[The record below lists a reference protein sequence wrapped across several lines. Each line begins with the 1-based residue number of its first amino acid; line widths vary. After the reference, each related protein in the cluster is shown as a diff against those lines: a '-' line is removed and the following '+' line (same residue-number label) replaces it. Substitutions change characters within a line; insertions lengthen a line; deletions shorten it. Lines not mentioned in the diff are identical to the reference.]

1 MDPDKVKTIVDWE
14 TPTCVTDVQAFI
26 GFANFYRRFIKDF
39 SKIITPLVNLT
50 KKGIQFKWDTT
61 CELSFN
67 ALKKAFTTAPVLRPF
82 DWNKEVILETDASDY
97 VSAGVLSQYDD
108 NGVLHPVAFFSKK
121 HSATE
126 CNYEIYDKELL
137 AIIRCFEEWR
147 PELEGTPSP
156 IKVITDHRNLEYFM
170 TTKLLNRRQARW
182 SEFLSRFNFKI
193 IYRPGKQGAKPDAL
207 TRRSEDLPKEGD
219 ERLLHQS
226 QTVLKKE
233 NLEPAPDNSPVTLNV
248 TTRARDHSAES
259 SVENPPRIP
268 AQTRRVRFA
277 DETNHDVPE
286 PPQDI
291 KNLLDNAYSVDETV
305 LSILEALDKD
315 ATRHPQI
322 TLADCQRRG
331 KYLFY

>member
-1 MDPDKVKTIVDWE
+1 MDPDKMKTIVDWE

-97 VSAGVLSQYDD
+97 VSAGVLSQYDN

-137 AIIRCFEEWR
+137 AIICCFKEWR

-170 TTKLLNRRQARW
+170 TTKLLNCRQARW

-291 KNLLDNAYSVDETV
+291 KNLLDNVYSVDETV